1 MSSKNMVLTFASRLD
16 DVKELNSSFDTGV
29 LRVAYVGA
37 NRNNSFISKEVF
49 ERCMPTIYNCPIVC
63 NYDRDADSIGSHDM
77 AVVKGEDGVRI
88 VAMTQPVGVVPES
101 ANYYWE
107 EVDDGGE
114 IHEYLCVDVLIWKRQ
129 EAYKKIK
136 EDVVTDESMEISIKD
151 GKMIDGLYVIND
163 FEFLAFC
170 LLGSAEPCYESASLT
185 MFSHAGIK
193 EQIATMMSDLRETFA
208 LDHPLQEDDIN
219 LQNNLEGGECVLGC
233 KDELEP
239 VVETCVEANSLNAE
253 ADELQNGVAESDR
266 DSGNSDQLQTRVDTC
281 SLESQ
286 FAQELAKTV
295 ESEKVETR
303 YGIASKYQ
311 MCDYDKDISEVYA
324 WDSSDWNIY
333 GFKYSTDGDRVIV
346 HFETKK
352 RMKYSIV
359 PFEDGSRCTSISDL
373 VSIIADGY
381 EAVVAS
387 SAEKLSSAEAELA
400 ELREFKA
407 AAEASAEND
416 KRNSVLSQFEDLI
429 GNEEFEAIKGDA
441 ASYSAEDL
449 EEKCFAIRGRV
460 VSRAQF
466 SIKDAPAPKL
476 RVEKHDKNGSEE
488 DPYGGIFEEYNIT
501 SD

>member
-136 EDVVTDESMEISIKD
+136 ENVVTDESMEIAIKD

-185 MFSHAGIK
+185 MFSHADIK
-193 EQIATMMSDLRETFA
+193 EQIATMMSDLREAFA

-219 LQNNLEGGECVLGC
+219 LQNNLEGGECVLDC
-233 KDELEP
+233 KDKLEP
-239 VVETCVEANSLNAE
+239 VE
-253 ADELQNGVAESDR
+253 
-266 DSGNSDQLQTRVDTC
+266 NSDQTRVDTC

-286 FAQELAKTV
+286 FARELANTV

-303 YGIASKYQ
+303 YGIAPKYQ
-311 MCDYDKDISEVYA
+311 MCDYDKDVSEVYA

-449 EEKCFAIRGRV
+449 EEKCFAIMGRV